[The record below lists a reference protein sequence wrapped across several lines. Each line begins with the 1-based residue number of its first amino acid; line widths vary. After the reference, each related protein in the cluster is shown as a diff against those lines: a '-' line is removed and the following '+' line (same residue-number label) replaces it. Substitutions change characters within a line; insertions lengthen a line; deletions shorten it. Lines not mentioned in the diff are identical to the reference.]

1 MTLSEKVAAAVDGT
15 LKPSEVYV
23 EILIEQEILDNAVT
37 RLKDLVLQELEAYP
51 EKEVK
56 LHGLTFQKKAAA
68 GKWDYSVIPQWT
80 ALKEKTKSL
89 EAMAQQK
96 FKAAE
101 KGQVMNVADEN
112 GEEIPT
118 PNYTAGK
125 QTFAVLRKS

>member
-23 EILIEQEILDNAVT
+23 EILIEQELLDNAVT

-68 GKWDYSVIPQWT
+68 GKWDYSVIPQWN

-101 KGQVMNVADEN
+101 KGQLMNVADEN

-125 QTFAVLRKS
+125 QTFAVLKK